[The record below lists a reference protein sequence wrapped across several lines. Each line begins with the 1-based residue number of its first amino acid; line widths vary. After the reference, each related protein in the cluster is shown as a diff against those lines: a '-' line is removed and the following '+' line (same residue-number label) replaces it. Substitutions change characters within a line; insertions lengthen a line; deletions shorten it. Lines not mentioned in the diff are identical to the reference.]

1 MRAAVLHPPLRLWLR
16 QAALALNPSPRL
28 RRWLLAAL
36 AVALVLGGL
45 YMFWFRDS
53 SFVGVQK
60 VSISGARGKDA
71 GAHARGAERCGARHE
86 HPACGPRHAGAS
98 RCRLQLVRTL
108 EVSADFP
115 HTLRIRVIEHRP
127 VAIAVGDSGRVP
139 VAADGTVLQGVPTGG
154 ALPTVKL
161 SEPAGS
167 DRVEEAAALRLVA
180 VAGGAPAALSHRL
193 TDVSVKG
200 GKGIVAHV
208 RHGPDLIFGDASAI
222 AAKWV
227 AIARVL
233 ADPSA
238 RGATYVDVRV
248 PDRPAAGGLPS
259 GTPAP
264 VPQPVAPSAGAAAAT
279 ASAPGQVAPTSPT
292 GPTPTATQP
301 APAAPQAAPQTAPQA
316 APQAQATPGGGGARE
331 PSTLESSFD
340 TSLKLCLSLWV
351 HVLLRGC
358 LT

>member
-1 MRAAVLHPPLRLWLR
+1 VLHPPLRLWLR

-36 AVALVLGGL
+36 AVAVLVGGL

-53 SFVGVQK
+53 AFVGVQK
-60 VSISGARGKDA
+60 VSISGAQGKDA
-71 GAHARGAERCGARHE
+71 ARMRAALSAAARDMSTLHVDRGTLERAV
-86 HPACGPRHAGAS
+86 AGFS
-98 RCRLQLVRTL
+98 SVRTL

-127 VAIAVGDSGRVP
+127 VAIAVADSGRVP

-161 SEPAGS
+161 SGPAGS
-167 DRVEEAAALRLVA
+167 ARVEGAAALRLVA
-180 VAGGAPAALSHRL
+180 VAGAAPAALTHRL

-238 RGATYVDVRV
+238 RGASYVDVRV

-264 VPQPVAPSAGAAAAT
+264 AAQPAAPSAGAAAAQ
-279 ASAPGQVAPTSPT
+279 ASAPAQAAPTSPT

-301 APAAPQAAPQTAPQA
+301 APVVPQAAPQAAPPA
-316 APQAQATPGGGGARE
+316 APQAQATPGGGAPANPR
-331 PSTLESSFD
+331 P
-340 TSLKLCLSLWV
+340 
-351 HVLLRGC
+351 
-358 LT
+358 